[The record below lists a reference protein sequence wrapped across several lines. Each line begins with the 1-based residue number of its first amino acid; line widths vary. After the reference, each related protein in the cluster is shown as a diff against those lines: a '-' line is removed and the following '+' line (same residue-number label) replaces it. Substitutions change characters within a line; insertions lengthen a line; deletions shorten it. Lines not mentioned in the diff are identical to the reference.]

1 MGCSQCVGLE
11 VETQKWAQ
19 SDLAQYRRGKQNGTT
34 KMLIRSLIESGVG
47 EQTLLDIG
55 GGIGEIPLEL
65 LAEGAASATS
75 VEISTAYINT
85 AQQEAARKGLTERIT
100 WLHGDFV
107 ALADQ
112 IPEADIVTLNRAVCC
127 YPDYQALVEQ
137 SVGKAG
143 KIYALVLPRDG
154 WIIRL
159 GLKIMNWFFKAQKSL
174 YAAYVHPVDEI
185 DRMIQS
191 RGFKPQYR
199 QSTLGWHVWVYA
211 RGDGQR
217 ESHRSQVRA

>member
-1 MGCSQCVGLE
+1 MGLE

-19 SDLAQYRRGKQNGTT
+19 SDLAQYRRGKQNRTT
-34 KMLIRSLIESGVG
+34 KMLIRSLIDSGVG

-65 LAEGAASATS
+65 LAAGAASATS

-85 AQQEAARKGLTERIT
+85 ARREAARKGLAERIS

-107 ALADQ
+107 TLADQ
-112 IPEADIVTLNRAVCC
+112 VPDADIVALNRTVCC
-127 YPDYQALVEQ
+127 YPDYQALVGQ
-137 SVGKAG
+137 SVSKAG
-143 KIYALVLPRDG
+143 RIYALVIPRDW
-154 WIIRL
+154 WINRL
-159 GLKIMNWFFKAQKSL
+159 ALKIMNWFYKAQKSL
-174 YAAYVHPVDEI
+174 YVAYVHPVDEI

-211 RGDGQR
+211 RGQG
-217 ESHRSQVRA
+217 

>member
-1 MGCSQCVGLE
+1 MGLE

-19 SDLAQYRRGKQNGTT
+19 SDLAQYRRGKQNRTT
-34 KMLIRSLIESGVG
+34 KMLIRSLIDSGVG

-65 LAEGAASATS
+65 LAAGAASATS

-85 AQQEAARKGLTERIT
+85 ARREAARKGLAERIS

-107 ALADQ
+107 TLADQ
-112 IPEADIVTLNRAVCC
+112 VPDADIVALNRTVCC
-127 YPDYQALVEQ
+127 YPDYQALVGQ
-137 SVGKAG
+137 SVSKAG
-143 KIYALVLPRDG
+143 RIYALVIPRDW
-154 WIIRL
+154 WINRL
-159 GLKIMNWFFKAQKSL
+159 ALKIMNWFYKAQKSL
-174 YAAYVHPVDEI
+174 YVAYVHPVDEI
-185 DRMIQS
+185 DQMIQS

-211 RGDGQR
+211 RGQG
-217 ESHRSQVRA
+217 